1 MLQDGIVEG
10 SCVSYGVPQF
20 FELFLSTFSLCCTAF
35 CRGSCRLQLLLQL
48 HNLLSMLLSAAK
60 TYFLESLSR
69 CVDKSCRTCQLA
81 NVYLGGLTDVCTT
94 NVSHWIAPSEGAE
107 QKGLLSPQTS
117 LRLQKTRVFRPG
129 LLEIVSSFQAACSA
143 RNFSFQLSSDGLGP
157 AELLLQGFMLFHG
170 FCRGLRKRQGRTL
183 VVFSRARLC
192 LLQRFLRA
200 VSEHDGL
207 VR

>member
-1 MLQDGIVEG
+1 MSRMEYLSFSSSFFPRSASAAPPFVEAVVDFNCCC
-10 SCVSYGVPQF
+10 SFTIS
-20 FELFLSTFSLCCTAF
+20 SLCCF
-35 CRGSCRLQLLLQL
+35 LQQRLT
-48 HNLLSMLLSAAK
+48 SWKA
-60 TYFLESLSR
+60 R